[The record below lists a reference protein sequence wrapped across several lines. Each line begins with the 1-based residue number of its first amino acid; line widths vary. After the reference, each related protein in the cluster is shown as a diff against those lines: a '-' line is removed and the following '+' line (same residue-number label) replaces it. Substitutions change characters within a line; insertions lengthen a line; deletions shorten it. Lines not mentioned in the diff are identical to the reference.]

1 MESWTE
7 LRTAYHVARLGT
19 VSAASR
25 VLQTHRA
32 TVNRHIDVLEEEL
45 GRRIFLRNPKGYT
58 LTEFGNELL
67 KVAQKADEL
76 IEDLVGRAQRGDG
89 SIEGEIKITSV
100 LPLTT
105 ILMEPIKAFRAANP
119 KCQVTITATEDLQR
133 LEYGEA
139 HVALRAGRKPE
150 HPDYVVQSYGSAA
163 LNLYAHSDY
172 LWHLPDTTG
181 MTNLRAHSFIMPP
194 KEELR
199 LPIWSWLF
207 EQVPEPRIAIAA
219 SDPLVV
225 KDAVLSGLGVGVLSD
240 IEVLGC
246 PSLTALLPDNTEWCV
261 PLWLVTHVD
270 LHRTEKVQDML
281 ARLKAHRT

>member
-1 MESWTE
+1 MENWTE

-25 VLQTHRA
+25 VLRTHRA
-32 TVNRHIDVLEEEL
+32 TVNRHIDVLEEAL
-45 GRRIFLRNPKGYT
+45 GRRIFLRHPKGYT

-76 IEDLVGRAQRGDG
+76 IEDLVGRAQRSDG
-89 SIEGEIKITSV
+89 TIEGEIKITSV
-100 LPLTT
+100 LPLTS
-105 ILMEPIKAFRAANP
+105 ILMAPIKAFRAANP

-139 HVALRAGRKPE
+139 HIALRAGRTPE
-150 HPDYVVQSYGSAA
+150 HPDYVVQSFGSAS
-163 LNLYAHSDY
+163 LNLYAQSDY
-172 LWHLPDTTG
+172 LSHLPDGIG
-181 MTNLRAHSFIMPP
+181 MANLRNHSFIIPP
-194 KEELR
+194 KAELR
-199 LPIWSWLF
+199 LPIWSWIL
-207 EQVPEPRIAIAA
+207 EQVPEPRIAITA

-246 PSLTALLPDNTEWCV
+246 PSLTALLPDNTNWRV

-270 LHRTEKVQDML
+270 LHRTEKVKDML
-281 ARLKAHRT
+281 ARLKAHRI